1 MKVKSDDIVL
11 GILVD
16 KPATGYEIKNQFST
30 IFSNFYNASFGSV
43 YPILH
48 KLDKEGKVSFEVVSQ
63 LGSRTRRSIRLRPK
77 AKGLWELFATASW
90 KQKTKWDFMVR
101 LFYSSQLDEQKRS
114 ALITSE
120 INTRTDEIKEL
131 EALKLK
137 LSRKQV
143 DPYKLFCLDIGIQQK
158 QLFIDKLKEF
168 CKTVK

>member
-1 MKVKSDDIVL
+1 MKSDDIVL

-63 LGSRTRRSIRLRPK
+63 LGKPNKKVYSITTKGKK
-77 AKGLWELFATASW
+77 AFESYLQQPVESK
-90 KQKTKWDFMVR
+90 KIKWDFMVR

>member
-1 MKVKSDDIVL
+1 MKSDDIVL

-77 AKGLWELFATASW
+77 AKGL
-90 KQKTKWDFMVR
+90 
-101 LFYSSQLDEQKRS
+101 
-114 ALITSE
+114 
-120 INTRTDEIKEL
+120 
-131 EALKLK
+131 
-137 LSRKQV
+137 
-143 DPYKLFCLDIGIQQK
+143 
-158 QLFIDKLKEF
+158 
-168 CKTVK
+168 